1 MLVWV
6 AWTIVCTVWG
16 STWMAIHLGLQDV
29 PLLLALGLR
38 FSLAAA
44 VLGVIVRARHI
55 PLPRTPDAVKVYLTL
70 GMISL
75 TVPFALVYWGQQ
87 FIPTGLSSI
96 VFAAYPFWVALFSHL
111 LLRGERLNAFK
122 VAGIA
127 VGFVGLVVVFS
138 GDAEASHPRALAGM
152 GAILVATIMQGFSL
166 IVVKRYG
173 QPISPFA
180 MNFVG
185 MGIAAV
191 LLLGS
196 SLLVER
202 GMPVT
207 WTPVA
212 VGSVVY
218 LAVVGSVLTFVSYY
232 WLLKRIQAVYL
243 SLTSFVNPIVAVM
256 LGAVVLDES
265 LPPAIV
271 LGASMVL
278 AGILIANGNYLR
290 TRAAERAEGP

>member
-16 STWMAIHLGLQDV
+16 STWLAIHLGLQDV

-55 PLPRTPDAVKVYLTL
+55 PLPRTADAVKVYLTL

>member
-1 MLVWV
+1 VLVWV

-16 STWMAIHLGLQDV
+16 STWLAIHLGLQDV

-55 PLPRTPDAVKVYLTL
+55 PLPRTADAVKVYLTL